1 MPRYFSGRRATPPVR
16 LYFFILAALG
26 TACGSDEGGDLQPPA
41 VAVVTVTAPAATV
54 EVGQTLQLTAN
65 ASDAAGATLPD
76 RAFGWTTSAAA
87 VASVSSSGLVT
98 GLSEGQAVI
107 SAVSEG
113 VTGSVPISVT
123 QVPPPPPPPPPPSAT
138 PGLQQIATG
147 LATPLYL
154 TSPPGD
160 GRLFVV
166 EKGGVIRVI
175 KDGAVL
181 DGPFLDITSQVR
193 STEGEAGL
201 LGLAFLPDYATS
213 GRFVVHYTD
222 FSGAS
227 RISMFRASA
236 DPDRADPAESLVL
249 EVTRPGRAHFGGQLL
264 FGPDGMLYIGL
275 GDGDDSDGGRG
286 QSLSELLGSVL
297 RIDVTSGTPY
307 VVPPDNPFVANPD
320 ARPEIWSYGL
330 RNPWRFSFDRAN
342 GDLYLS
348 DVGESQWEEVNFA
361 SAAEGAGRGIN
372 YGWSLMEGR
381 HCSQEGCDQT
391 GITLPVLEYGH
402 NDGCSITGGYV
413 YRGTALPA
421 LQGKYFYSDFCTG
434 FVRSIR
440 MEGGVAVEQTDWPAL
455 EPGGLVTS
463 FGEDAAGELYL
474 LTRQGGVYK
483 IVPK

>member
-1 MPRYFSGRRATPPVR
+1 MLTYLSGRRVTPPVR
-16 LYFFILAALG
+16 FYFFLLAA
-26 TACGSDEGGDLQPPA
+26 ACGSDEGGDLQPLPP
-41 VAVVTVTAPAATV
+41 VAAVTVTSPAATV
-54 EVGQTLQLTAN
+54 MVGQTLQLTAT
-65 ASDAAGATLPD
+65 AKAATGATLED
-76 RAFGWTTSAAA
+76 RVFQWTTSDAA
-87 VASVSSSGLVT
+87 VASVSESGLVT
-98 GLSEGQAVI
+98 GIGAGQAVI

-113 VTGSVPISVT
+113 VTGNVTISVNAAL
-123 QVPPPPPPPPPPSAT
+123 PPPSVT
-138 PGLQQIATG
+138 PGLQEIATG
-147 LATPLYL
+147 LDFPLYL

-181 DGPFLDITSQVR
+181 DAPFLDITSIVR

-201 LGLAFLPDYATS
+201 LGLAFFPDYATS

-222 FSGAS
+222 VSGAS

-236 DPDRADPAESLVL
+236 DPDRADATESLVL
-249 EVTRPGRAHFGGQLL
+249 EVTRPERAHFGGQLV

-275 GDGDDSDGGRG
+275 GDGGDSDGGRG
-286 QSLSELLGSVL
+286 QSLSDLLGSIL
-297 RIDVTSGTPY
+297 RIDVTSASPY
-307 VVPPDNPFVANPD
+307 TVPADNPFVATPN
-320 ARPEIWSYGL
+320 AHPEIWSYGL

-342 GDLYLS
+342 GDLYLA
-348 DVGESQWEEVNFA
+348 DVGESQWEEVNYGG
-361 SAAEGAGRGIN
+361 AADGAGKGIN
-372 YGWSLMEGR
+372 YGWSRMEGR

-421 LQGKYFYSDFCTG
+421 LQGKYFYSDLCLGWVHSF
-434 FVRSIR
+434 R
-440 MEGGVAVEQTDWPAL
+440 MEGGAAVEETDWPAL
-455 EPGGLVTS
+455 QPGGLVTS
-463 FGEDAAGELYL
+463 LGEDAAGELYI